1 LAIRAILALVAKLFR
16 AFFLSSALAVGIA
29 ASCVV
34 ETLPPGSSGG
44 SGGAGGGGLGA
55 ASATGGAVFG
65 SSSTGLVAT
74 SSTSTSSGTGGM
86 GGMGGVDASVSC
98 TQAQQEAAWG
108 PMVKAPIQLPGK
120 AGLLDLIGPPPLT
133 EPAAEQIL
141 CQGKMLGD
149 VYGDG
154 TSIESWGDKGEAWLA
169 FIPPMMLLGKTISL
183 WPGYTG
189 TLAATSRDGMHTY
202 AILIS
207 GPIQKD
213 GATFTLDWSKQ
224 MNLQGA
230 VNELFDALLATF
242 MPALLP
248 VPDCFAASPVSP
260 DAGLVDGGDPVP
272 SCTAVAIA
280 DSGSVNFAP
289 LGLTFW
295 VASVSMAQPTPSTPN
310 RIDLTAP

>member
-1 LAIRAILALVAKLFR
+1 L
-16 AFFLSSALAVGIA
+16 LSSALAVGIA

-34 ETLPPGSSGG
+34 ETLPPSNSGG
-44 SGGAGGGGLGA
+44 SGGAGGGLGA
-55 ASATGGAVFG
+55 ASGSGGAVFG
-65 SSSTGLVAT
+65 PSSTAYVASSSH
-74 SSTSTSSGTGGM
+74 SSSSTGGM
-86 GGMGGVDASVSC
+86 GGMGAVDASVSC

-108 PMVKAPIQLPGK
+108 PMLAASIKLPGK
-120 AGLLDLIGPPPLT
+120 AALLDLIGPPALT

-154 TSIESWGDKGEAWLA
+154 TSIESWGDKGEVWLA
-169 FIPPMMLLGKTISL
+169 FIPPMMLAAKTISL

-189 TLAATSRDGMHTY
+189 TLAATSRDGVHSY
-202 AILIS
+202 AIPIS

-213 GATFTLDWSKQ
+213 GAMFTLDWSKQ
-224 MNLQGA
+224 TNLETE
-230 VNELFDALLATF
+230 VNELFDALLATY

-248 VPDCFAASPVSP
+248 VPDCFLASPMLP
-260 DAGLVDGGDPVP
+260 DAGLVDGGDGPVP
-272 SCTAVAIA
+272 ACKAVAIA
-280 DSGSVNFAP
+280 DSGSVSFAP

-295 VASVSMAQPTPSTPN
+295 VTSVTMAQPAPSTPN